1 MRKKRKEGRKKKGRD
16 RGRDRRK
23 EGGER
28 TYLKWSLSILAP
40 KLDEDG
46 EDEVMAGSH
55 QQLPFLEHLVIQ
67 LATIPQEK
75 SHCDAISWVVDLRN
89 KQVRSLAHC
98 FPAGKWH
105 IQT

>member
-98 FPAGKWH
+98 FPEGKWY